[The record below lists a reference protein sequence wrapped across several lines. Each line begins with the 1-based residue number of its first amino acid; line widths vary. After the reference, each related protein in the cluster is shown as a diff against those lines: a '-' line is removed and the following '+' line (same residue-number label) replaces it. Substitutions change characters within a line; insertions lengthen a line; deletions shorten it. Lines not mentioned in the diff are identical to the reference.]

1 MKIALIYIHYLKA
14 SKHVT
19 LYFLTHTSNKVL
31 ESVFKTKT
39 LQYSRA
45 IFLEIRS
52 YTVLNASAFSFLMSL
67 TSFGNFIYYVP
78 HISQ

>member
-1 MKIALIYIHYLKA
+1 MKIGLIYIHYLRA
-14 SKHVT
+14 PKHVT

-39 LQYSRA
+39 LQNSRA

-52 YTVLNASAFSFLMSL
+52 YMVLNASAFSFLMSL